1 MHSEDQ
7 RPNDLIYG
15 LDDRP
20 RPLPAFLAA
29 LQHVLASFV
38 GIVTPPLV
46 IGSLL
51 GLGEHLPYLISMALM
66 VSGAGTLIQA
76 RRPFGIG
83 AGMICLQGTSFAFLG
98 AVLAAGMLVKQR
110 GGGPEEILAMIFG
123 VCFFGAFVQIVL
135 SRFLGHLRR
144 VITPLVT
151 GIVITLIGVS
161 LIKVGIT
168 DLGGGAG
175 ATDFGAPANLA
186 LGALV
191 LLSIVLLN
199 RSRLPW
205 LRLAA
210 IVIGLA
216 LGTLAA
222 WATGL
227 FVPRALPELPLVS
240 LPQPFRFGFAFDW
253 MAFLPVALIYLISS
267 IETVGDLTANC
278 MLSRQ
283 PLEGP
288 AYLQRLRGGVLGDGV
303 SCLLAAT
310 FSAFPNTTFAQNNGV
325 IQLTGVASRHV
336 GIYIGGVLLA
346 LGLFPWVGAILQ
358 QIPAGAR
365 WRHPGDVRQRRRRRH
380 PHSRPD
386 RNGPP
391 QRADH
396 RRLVRR
402 RPRRGRAADPA
413 RPDAGGGEDPVR
425 LGDHQRRH
433 HRHPAQPAAAR
444 GARCRSGAS
453 QREGRRPGALAQAA
467 GLIRA
472 FANFSAPGLCPAAG
486 LGYQRGDHA
495 DGNLRMTLTVPA
507 HDPAARDK
515 PAGRIRQK
523 NEEAILAA
531 AEEEFARHGFKGTS
545 MNTIAQNVGLPKANL
560 HYYFGNKLGL
570 YTAVLSNI
578 LELWDSTF
586 NTLGVDDD
594 PAEALARYI
603 RAKMEFSR
611 RYPLASRIF
620 AMEIISGGEC
630 LTAHFNQDYRS
641 WFRGRAAVFEAWIAA
656 GRMDP
661 VDPVHL
667 IFLLWGST
675 QHYADFASQIGLV
688 TGRKRMSRQDFA
700 AAADNLVR
708 IILKGCGLTPPAA

>member
-1 MHSEDQ
+1 MHSEEQ
-7 RPNDLIYG
+7 RPHDLIYG

-51 GLGEHLPYLISMALM
+51 GLGEHLPYLISMALT
-66 VSGAGTLIQA
+66 VSGVGTLIQA

-110 GGGPEEILAMIFG
+110 GGGPEDILAMIFG

-175 ATDFGAPANLA
+175 AADFGAPANLA

-210 IVIGLA
+210 IVGGLA

-222 WATGL
+222 WATGV
-227 FVPRALPELPLVS
+227 FVPRPLPELPLLS

-283 PLEGP
+283 PLDGP
-288 AYLQRLRGGVLGDGV
+288 KYLERLRGGVLGDGV

-346 LGLFPWVGAILQ
+346 LGLFPWIGAILQ
-358 QIPAGAR
+358 QIPKPVLGGATLVMFGSVAAAGIRILGQTAMDRRSVLIIAASFGVGLGVAAQPTLLDQMPAVVKTLFDSAITSGGVTAILLNLLLPEERVAQAPLGSPEGGALAR
-365 WRHPGDVRQRRRRRH
+365 WRKP
-380 PHSRPD
+380 
-386 RNGPP
+386 
-391 QRADH
+391 
-396 RRLVRR
+396 
-402 RPRRGRAADPA
+402 
-413 RPDAGGGEDPVR
+413 
-425 LGDHQRRH
+425 LG
-433 HRHPAQPAAAR
+433 
-444 GARCRSGAS
+444 
-453 QREGRRPGALAQAA
+453 
-467 GLIRA
+467 
-472 FANFSAPGLCPAAG
+472 
-486 LGYQRGDHA
+486 
-495 DGNLRMTLTVPA
+495 
-507 HDPAARDK
+507 
-515 PAGRIRQK
+515 
-523 NEEAILAA
+523 
-531 AEEEFARHGFKGTS
+531 
-545 MNTIAQNVGLPKANL
+545 
-560 HYYFGNKLGL
+560 
-570 YTAVLSNI
+570 
-578 LELWDSTF
+578 
-586 NTLGVDDD
+586 
-594 PAEALARYI
+594 
-603 RAKMEFSR
+603 
-611 RYPLASRIF
+611 
-620 AMEIISGGEC
+620 
-630 LTAHFNQDYRS
+630 
-641 WFRGRAAVFEAWIAA
+641 
-656 GRMDP
+656 
-661 VDPVHL
+661 
-667 IFLLWGST
+667 
-675 QHYADFASQIGLV
+675 
-688 TGRKRMSRQDFA
+688 
-700 AAADNLVR
+700 
-708 IILKGCGLTPPAA
+708 